1 MASGKTFDLRHPEL
15 VKVGKT
21 YVMIFTPADNSLD
34 VVDAFE
40 TASLLL
46 AESLSHLEAPVA

>member
-1 MASGKTFDLRHPEL
+1 M
-15 VKVGKT
+15 KVGKT
-21 YVMIFTPADNSLD
+21 YAMIFTPAEGNVE

-40 TASLLL
+40 TASLML